1 MVNTDDL
8 LKIPYFEEQVFSYY
22 CKGFKIG
29 KTIKSPFR
37 TEKTPSFGIYK
48 TSYKWSLRYQ
58 DFKTKTR
65 GNCIDFVMQLYSID
79 YRTAINKI
87 CIDLNISINNNN
99 SYLNDINYIIN
110 NNNNDYIKPIENV
123 IDKKIKYKKKE
134 FNEFELL
141 YWKSQGVNKEILNLF
156 ETNSVSLSFLMEE
169 EKITPLY
176 KYDYYKKLIS
186 NCRNA
191 VDLEK
196 LNQLKKIAL
205 CFAYK
210 YDSSHIK
217 LYRPYSNF
225 KWMGNVKCNMVYDK
239 NINKD
244 KQNLLIV
251 KARKECMHLYPLLE
265 ATDWTIVETTSET
278 CFLPKEW
285 LESNTFNNIIYW
297 ADNDKTGI
305 EVANK
310 IKSLYNINYVHTTN
324 FKNITDMYEV
334 EQDINLSYSI
344 LNQLIINNGT
354 IT

>member
-141 YWKSQGVNKEILNLF
+141 YWK
-156 ETNSVSLSFLMEE
+156 
-169 EKITPLY
+169 
-176 KYDYYKKLIS
+176 
-186 NCRNA
+186 
-191 VDLEK
+191 
-196 LNQLKKIAL
+196 
-205 CFAYK
+205 
-210 YDSSHIK
+210 
-217 LYRPYSNF
+217 
-225 KWMGNVKCNMVYDK
+225 
-239 NINKD
+239 
-244 KQNLLIV
+244 
-251 KARKECMHLYPLLE
+251 
-265 ATDWTIVETTSET
+265 
-278 CFLPKEW
+278 
-285 LESNTFNNIIYW
+285 
-297 ADNDKTGI
+297 
-305 EVANK
+305 
-310 IKSLYNINYVHTTN
+310 
-324 FKNITDMYEV
+324 
-334 EQDINLSYSI
+334 
-344 LNQLIINNGT
+344 
-354 IT
+354 